1 MRIYVNGKETL
12 AAGQM
17 TVAALVAQRGLDQN
31 KVVVEHNLAVV
42 PKEEWSKLVLADGD
56 KLEIVSFVGGG

>member
-1 MRIYVNGKETL
+1 
-12 AAGQM
+12 M

-42 PKEEWSKLVLADGD
+42 PKEEWPKLVLADGD